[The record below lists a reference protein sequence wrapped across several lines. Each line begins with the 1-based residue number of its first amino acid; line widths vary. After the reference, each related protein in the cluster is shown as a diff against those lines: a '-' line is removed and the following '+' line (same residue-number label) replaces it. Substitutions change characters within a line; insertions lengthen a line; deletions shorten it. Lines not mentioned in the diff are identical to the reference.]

1 MSERLFIR
9 LGRTPEQACSWLVWS
24 EQEQEIIA
32 SGELTNAQ
40 GLSTL
45 SERAGNRPID
55 VLVPAAAMTLTSV
68 TLPEKGQRQALKAL
82 PFMLEEVLADDVDAM
97 HFTVGPRQGDA
108 LSVVAVAHEQMQMW
122 LSWLTAAGLKVK
134 RMVPD
139 CLALPLQEC
148 QWAAM
153 RFGNE
158 LLLRTGSG
166 LGQSLPLPWLPFAL
180 KHLVDK
186 EQADKAQ
193 LEKSQQEKAR
203 VEKASLDKNSAD
215 KTPQEVGDD
224 QAVSVA
230 SYSELDLVLKD
241 QASSLACVALKPQP
255 LDLPMLVLARGILHA
270 PVNLLTGVYTPKREY
285 SKQLLQWKNAAIVLG
300 VAIVLSLVDKGLTIH
315 QVNGQIVELKAQS
328 EAIYQ
333 QVVPGNSRI
342 VNLRSQMDSQL
353 RALQGQGSG
362 AAFFAMLE
370 GLQEA
375 FKQVPELKPNTL
387 RFESARNELRMQV
400 TAKNYAQIEKFK
412 EIVAKRFQIDGGTM
426 NSGEDQVTST
436 LTLRSK

>member
-45 SERAGNRPID
+45 SERAGHRPID

-82 PFMLEEVLADDVDAM
+82 PFMLEEVLADDVDTM

-166 LGQSLPLPWLPFAL
+166 LGHSLPLPWLPFAL

-186 EQADKAQ
+186 EQVEKAQ
-193 LEKSQQEKAR
+193 LEKSQPEKVR
-203 VEKASLDKNSAD
+203 LEQTSVDKV
-215 KTPQEVGDD
+215 PQDLSGV

-230 SYSELDLVLKD
+230 SYSELDLALKEH
-241 QASSLACVALKPQP
+241 AGSLACVALKPQP

-315 QVNGQIVELKAQS
+315 QVNGQVVELKAQS

-342 VNLRSQMDSQL
+342 VNLRSQMDGQL

>member
-1 MSERLFIR
+1 VSERLFIR

-82 PFMLEEVLADDVDAM
+82 PFMLEEVLADDVDTM
-97 HFTVGPRQGDA
+97 HFTVGR
-108 LSVVAVAHEQMQMW
+108 
-122 LSWLTAAGLKVK
+122 LKVK

-241 QASSLACVALKPQP
+241 QASSLAGVALKPQP

>member
-9 LGRTPEQACSWLVWS
+9 LGRTAEQACSWLVWS

-32 SGELTNAQ
+32 SGELANAQ

-45 SERAGNRPID
+45 TERAGNRPID
-55 VLVPAAAMTLTSV
+55 VLVPASAMTLTSV
-68 TLPEKGQRQALKAL
+68 NLPEKGQRQALKAL
-82 PFMLEEVLADDVDAM
+82 PFMLEETIADDVDAM
-97 HFTVGPRQGDA
+97 HFTVGPRNGDA
-108 LSVVAVAHEQMQMW
+108 LSVVAVAHEQMQTW
-122 LSWLTAAGLKVK
+122 LSCLAEAGLKVK
-134 RMVPD
+134 RIVPD

-158 LLLRTGSG
+158 LLLRTG
-166 LGQSLPLPWLPFAL
+166 LGTGHSLPLPWLPVAMKQL
-180 KHLVDK
+180 TA
-186 EQADKAQ
+186 QAD
-193 LEKSQQEKAR
+193 E
-203 VEKASLDKNSAD
+203 
-215 KTPQEVGDD
+215 
-224 QAVSVA
+224 VSVA
-230 SYSELDLVLKD
+230 SYTEMELDGVE
-241 QASSLACVALKPQP
+241 LKPQP

-270 PVNLLTGVYTPKREY
+270 PINLLTGVYTPKREY
-285 SKQLLQWKNAAIVLG
+285 SKHLLQWKNAAIVLG
-300 VAIVLSLVDKGLTIH
+300 AAIVLSLVNKGLTIH
-315 QVNGQIVELKAQS
+315 QVNGQIADLKAQS

-342 VNLRSQMDSQL
+342 VNLRSQMESQL

-362 AAFFAMLE
+362 AEFFAMLD
-370 GLQEA
+370 GLQDA

-387 RFESARNELRMQV
+387 RFESARNEIRMQV

-412 EIVAKRFQIDGGTM
+412 EIVGRRFQMDGGTM

>member
-1 MSERLFIR
+1 R
-9 LGRTPEQACSWLVWS
+9 
-24 EQEQEIIA
+24 IA
-32 SGELTNAQ
+32 AHWHSC
-40 GLSTL
+40 
-45 SERAGNRPID
+45 
-55 VLVPAAAMTLTSV
+55 
-68 TLPEKGQRQALKAL
+68 KGSA
-82 PFMLEEVLADDVDAM
+82 
-97 HFTVGPRQGDA
+97 
-108 LSVVAVAHEQMQMW
+108 
-122 LSWLTAAGLKVK
+122 K

-180 KHLVDK
+180 THLVDK
-186 EQADKAQ
+186 EQAAKEQ
-193 LEKSQQEKAR
+193 LEKAR
-203 VEKASLDKNSAD
+203 LDKTAGDKTAAD
-215 KTPQEVGDD
+215 KGTFDKTAADKQSDKPQASNSD
-224 QAVSVA
+224 ALLNLA
-230 SYSELDLVLKD
+230 SYSELDLVLKE
-241 QASSLACVALKPQP
+241 QAGHLTGLALKPQP
-255 LDLPMLVLARGILHA
+255 LDLPMLVLARGLLHA
-270 PVNLLTGVYTPKREY
+270 PVNLLSGIYTPKREY
-285 SKQLLQWKNAAIVLG
+285 SKQLLQWKNAAIVLA

-315 QVNGQIVELKAQS
+315 QVNGQVAELKAQS

-362 AAFFAMLE
+362 AEFFAMLD

-375 FKQVPELKPNTL
+375 FKQVPELKPNSL

-412 EIVAKRFQIDGGTM
+412 EIVAKRFQIDGGSM
-426 NSGEDQVTST
+426 SSGEDQVTST

>member
-9 LGRTPEQACSWLVWS
+9 LGRTAEQACSWLVWS

-32 SGELTNAQ
+32 SGELANAQ

-45 SERAGNRPID
+45 TERAGNRPID
-55 VLVPAAAMTLTSV
+55 VLVPASAMTLTSV
-68 TLPEKGQRQALKAL
+68 NLPEKGQRQALKAL
-82 PFMLEEVLADDVDAM
+82 PFMLEETIADDVDAM
-97 HFTVGPRQGDA
+97 HFTVGPRNGDA
-108 LSVVAVAHEQMQMW
+108 LSVVAVAHEQMQTW
-122 LSWLTAAGLKVK
+122 LSCLAEAGLKVK
-134 RMVPD
+134 RIVPD

-158 LLLRTGSG
+158 LLLRTG
-166 LGQSLPLPWLPFAL
+166 LGTGHSLPLPWLPVAMKQL
-180 KHLVDK
+180 TA
-186 EQADKAQ
+186 QAD
-193 LEKSQQEKAR
+193 E
-203 VEKASLDKNSAD
+203 
-215 KTPQEVGDD
+215 
-224 QAVSVA
+224 VSVA
-230 SYSELDLVLKD
+230 SYTEMELDGVE
-241 QASSLACVALKPQP
+241 LKPQL

-270 PVNLLTGVYTPKREY
+270 PINLLTGVYTPKREY
-285 SKQLLQWKNAAIVLG
+285 SKHLLQWKNAAIVLG
-300 VAIVLSLVDKGLTIH
+300 VAIVLSLVNKGLTIH
-315 QVNGQIVELKAQS
+315 QVNGQIADLKAQS

-342 VNLRSQMDSQL
+342 VNLRSQMESQL
-353 RALQGQGSG
+353 RSLQGQGSG
-362 AAFFAMLE
+362 AEFFAMLD
-370 GLQEA
+370 GLQDA

-387 RFESARNELRMQV
+387 RFESARNEIRMQV

-412 EIVAKRFQIDGGTM
+412 EIVGRRFQLDGGTM